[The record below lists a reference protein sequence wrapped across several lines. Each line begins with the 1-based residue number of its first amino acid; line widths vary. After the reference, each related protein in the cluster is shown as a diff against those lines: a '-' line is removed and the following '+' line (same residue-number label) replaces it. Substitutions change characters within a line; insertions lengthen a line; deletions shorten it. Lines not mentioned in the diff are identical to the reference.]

1 MTVGLGAD
9 FRVAHCAPIS
19 FGPLAIHPRVFSR
32 PPLSFTVTTGLPPAA
47 GSVRI
52 GAARTCCSTFCER
65 ETTRSNPIVATTW
78 ASAPACRSLGPASTH
93 LLSPIDWS
101 SLLTL
106 VPRTF
111 HLPSFSYLSEFDIEV
126 SAELDRE
133 KVLEEPFLV
142 V

>member
-32 PPLSFTVTTGLPPAA
+32 PPLSFTV
-47 GSVRI
+47 
-52 GAARTCCSTFCER
+52 
-65 ETTRSNPIVATTW
+65 NPIVATTW